1 MLGVEFR
8 GKNLTSF
15 GEHFHQIGYKN
26 EEIRKAIDMLLVT
39 RISLFFYFITEK
51 EQTHQNPSLLRFW
64 QLSYFQTEKN

>member
-39 RISLFFYFITEK
+39 RT
-51 EQTHQNPSLLRFW
+51 SLL
-64 QLSYFQTEKN
+64 LLYN